1 MTTVDTSAK
10 RVLVMAGGTGGHVFP
25 ALAVAKAL
33 QADGVDVQWI
43 GTERGIEARVVP
55 ANDII
60 LNLLP
65 VQGIRGKGLLSR
77 LTAVLRAGVSVFSA
91 MFLIIRLRPACVI
104 GLGGYVAGPGG
115 LAAWLT
121 RTPLLIHEQNAV
133 AGTTNRLLVRFAK
146 LALTG
151 YPISLGGA
159 KNRYI
164 GNPVREEIAALP
176 EPELRFANRDE
187 KLRLLV
193 LGGSQGALAINRA
206 VIETLKQLSAD
217 FPLQVWHQTGAAHID
232 TVLEQ
237 AAQCAVDIR
246 AEAFIENMAAAYAW
260 ADIVLC
266 RAGALTVAELTAAGV
281 GAWLVPLPQAID
293 DHQRANARW
302 LESEGAGEI
311 IEQTSLD
318 ANLLEQKLRQAIAE
332 RESFLKMALAARSLA
347 KPDAARM
354 AAQLC
359 MECAN
364 G

>member
-1 MTTVDTSAK
+1 MTSVDTSAK

-33 QADGVDVQWI
+33 QADGADVQWI

-60 LNLLP
+60 LNRLP

-91 MFLIIRLRPACVI
+91 MFLILRLRPACVI

-176 EPELRFANRDE
+176 EPEQRFANRDE

-206 VIETLKQLSAD
+206 VIETLMRLPAD
-217 FPLQVWHQTGAAHID
+217 FPLQVWHQAGAAHID

-237 AAQCAVDIR
+237 VAQCPVDVR
-246 AEAFIENMAAAYAW
+246 AEAFIEDMAAAYAW

-311 IEQTSLD
+311 IEQSSLD
-318 ANLLEQKLRQAIAE
+318 AGLLEQKLRQAVVE
-332 RESFLKMALAARSLA
+332 REAFLTMAVAARSLA
-347 KPDAARM
+347 KPDAARV
-354 AAQLC
+354 AARLC

>member
-1 MTTVDTSAK
+1 MTSVDTSAT

-77 LTAVLRAGVSVFSA
+77 LTAVLRAGISVFSA
-91 MFLIIRLRPACVI
+91 MFLIFRLRPACVI

-176 EPELRFANRDE
+176 EPEQRFANRDE

-193 LGGSQGALAINRA
+193 LGGSQGALAINCA
-206 VIETLKQLSAD
+206 VIETLKQLPAD
-217 FPLQVWHQTGAAHID
+217 FPLQAWHQTGAAHID

-237 AAQCAVDIR
+237 TAQCAVDFR
-246 AEAFIENMAAAYAW
+246 AEAFIDDMAAAYAW

-311 IEQTSLD
+311 IEQTRLD
-318 ANLLEQKLRQAIAE
+318 ASLLEQKLRQAVAE
-332 RESFLKMALAARSLA
+332 REPFLKMAVAARSLA
-347 KPDAARM
+347 KPDSARV